1 MPWKFWKDRR
11 GPAEPPPPKPP
22 EDEEILRAVRAL
34 QEGAGPEAFTPI
46 YRRFIRTL
54 YSFFANQSVL
64 RDDAEDLAHV
74 TLQRAYEKIHQYRF
88 EARFETWLRQIGE
101 NVWLNAVRETQA
113 AKRAARLEPLDL
125 AGAEGWSVASTLA
138 DSAPTPEEAALA
150 EERRRVLQEAVEALP
165 PGMRRCT
172 ELRVYQDLQ
181 YQEIS
186 AVTGIGLNSVRSQL
200 FEARK
205 RLEPVLAKYF
215 QGVDF

>member
-11 GPAEPPPPKPP
+11 GPAEPPPPRPP
-22 EDEEILRAVRAL
+22 EDEEIRQAIRAL
-34 QEGAGPEAFTPI
+34 QEGAGPDAFDLI
-46 YRRFIRTL
+46 YRRFRRPL
-54 YSFFANQSVL
+54 YHFFANQSLL
-64 RDDAEDLAHV
+64 REEAEDLAQI
-74 TLQRAYEKIHQYRF
+74 TLLRAYEKIHQYRF

-101 NVWLNAVRETQA
+101 NVWLNAVREKQA
-113 AKRAARLEPLDL
+113 AKRAAQLEPLDSTDT
-125 AGAEGWSVASTLA
+125 EGWDLASRLA
-138 DSAPTPEEAALA
+138 ADAPNPEQAALA

-165 PGMRRCT
+165 PGMRRFT

-186 AVTGIGLNSVRSQL
+186 RVTGISLNTVRSQL

-215 QGVDF
+215 QGAGI